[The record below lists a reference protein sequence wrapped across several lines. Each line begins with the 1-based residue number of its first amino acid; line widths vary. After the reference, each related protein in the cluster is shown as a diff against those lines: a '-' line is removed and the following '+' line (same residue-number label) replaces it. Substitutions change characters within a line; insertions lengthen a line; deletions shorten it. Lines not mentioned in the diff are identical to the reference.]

1 MPKSLVYLFALLP
14 VFQAHAQDSLSVE
27 QSGQELSLLFVGD
40 IMGHQSQINS
50 AFNENTGK
58 YSYDSCFKYIAP
70 VLSKA
75 DITIANLEV
84 TLAGWP
90 YEGYPRFSSPD
101 ELAVAMKNA
110 GVDVMVT
117 ANNHSCDRGKQ
128 GLERTIRVLDSLEI
142 KQTGTFIDSASRA
155 KKYPLLI
162 EKSGFRI
169 ALLNYTYA
177 TNGLPATWP
186 NIVNLI
192 SKKTIIEDLKKAKSM
207 KPDHIIVFMHWG
219 LEYKQY
225 PSKYQTDF
233 YNLCKN
239 NGADLIIGSHPH
251 VVQKMEFHTDK
262 ENTHLVAYSL
272 GNFVSN
278 QRTSPRDGGAILQ
291 VNLLKKDSISHI
303 KDAGYYLTW
312 VYPPKI
318 NGRKKFYILPI
329 TKFERKPTFFDN
341 FSFNKMK
348 SFAEG
353 SRALFKAENKLV
365 NEYKYNPETESY
377 YLMELKEKIE

>member
-1 MPKSLVYLFALLP
+1 MLKSFLYILPFLFIPL
-14 VFQAHAQDSLSVE
+14 AQGQDTLSVE
-27 QSGQELSLLFVGD
+27 QQEQGLSLLFVGD
-40 IMGHQSQINS
+40 IMGHQSQINA
-50 AFNENTGK
+50 AFDENTGK
-58 YSYDSCFKYIAP
+58 YNYDTCFKHIAP

-75 DITIANLEV
+75 DVTIANLEV

-90 YEGYPRFSSPD
+90 YAGYPRFSSPD

-110 GVDVMVT
+110 GVDIMVT
-117 ANNHSCDRGKQ
+117 ANNHSCDRGKP

-142 KQTGTFIDSASRA
+142 RHTGTFMDAESRES
-155 KKYPLLI
+155 KYPLLI
-162 EKSGFRI
+162 EKNGFRI

-177 TNGLPATWP
+177 TNGIPATFP

-192 SKKTIIEDLKKAKSM
+192 SKETITQDLAKAKTM
-207 KPDHIIVFMHWG
+207 QPDHIIVFMHWG
-219 LEYKQY
+219 LEYKQH
-225 PSKYQTDF
+225 PSKYQKEF

-251 VVQKMEFHTDK
+251 VVQKMEFHVGQ
-262 ENTHLVAYSL
+262 ENPHLVAYSL

-278 QRTSPRDGGAILQ
+278 QRTSPRDGGALLQ
-291 VNLLKKDSISHI
+291 VNLLKKDSVSQI

-329 TKFERKPTFFDN
+329 ARFESRPSFFDSP
-341 FSFNKMK
+341 SFNKMK

-353 SRALFKAENKLV
+353 SRALFKAENILV

-377 YLMELKEKIE
+377 YLIEPNTPLK